1 MTSLAKNS
9 ISAFDKS
16 LSKENSQYY
25 GLSIQCAP
33 DGFSFTIF
41 DPRNKKFLGIG
52 HYDFQYASNFHL
64 LNNTL
69 SGLIPQI
76 DLLDRQYESVRIIFE
91 THKSSLVPNA
101 FFDPENMPACISLH
115 HRTAPGEILQSDY
128 LPILD
133 SRNIWLMP
141 ENVLNT
147 LRAFF
152 PMAAL
157 HNHGSVLIESLLALN
172 KNRDEGHGVFV
183 YVRKNMFDIVVLN
196 GNKLLFFNS
205 FRYQAKE
212 DFIYFLIYVLEQLEI
227 NPESVQLT
235 FLGEIVKLSTIY
247 DITHKYVRNVAF
259 GSRSEEFNF
268 SYVFDDLPGHFYFN
282 LLNHYRCEL

>member
-1 MTSLAKNS
+1 MPSLAKKS

-16 LSKENSQYY
+16 LANDNSHYY
-25 GLSIQCAP
+25 SLSIQCAP

-41 DPRNKKFLGIG
+41 DPRHKKFLGIA
-52 HYDFQYASNFHL
+52 HYDFQHTSNFHL
-64 LNNTL
+64 LTNTL
-69 SGLIPQI
+69 NDLIPQI
-76 DLLDRQYESVRIIFE
+76 DRLNSSYESIRIIFE

-101 FFDPENMPACISLH
+101 FFDPDNISAYISLH
-115 HRTAPGEILQSDY
+115 HRTAPGELIQSDY

-133 SRNIWLMP
+133 SRNVWLMP
-141 ENVLNT
+141 ENVMNT
-147 LRAFF
+147 LRYFF

-205 FRYQAKE
+205 FRYLAKE

-227 NPESVQLT
+227 NPESVQVT

-259 GSRSEEFNF
+259 INRAEDFEF
-268 SYVFDDLPGHFYFN
+268 SYVFDDVPGHFYFN
-282 LLNHYRCEL
+282 LLNHFRCEL